1 MGATSAPPPRRFA
14 PAAAILFA
22 ICIARAAAQEV
33 QVNTQWISDS
43 PEADAAVSN
52 TAALSSSIEQGMG
65 MVYHAAGLPADLG
78 ASASV
83 DGRVISSGSAPRP
96 APTTT
101 ARAPPPAPP
110 PPPPPPSS
118 ESDAGGGSTIL
129 IASLAVGVVGLLGV
143 VAWAVMAKGGNK
155 NSKKESATERV
166 IPARIR
172 PPPNSYEPDPQ
183 PTAPPAP
190 PVYYEPPAPPVYYP
204 PPQQNP
210 PVYYPPPQQ
219 NPTVYYPP
227 PQTPAYYPPP
237 QTPVYPPEPAP
248 PRQKVFR
255 VILRH

>member
-110 PPPPPPSS
+110 PPPSS

-204 PPQQNP
+204 PPQ
-210 PVYYPPPQQ
+210 
-219 NPTVYYPP
+219 
-227 PQTPAYYPPP
+227 
-237 QTPVYPPEPAP
+237 TPVYPPEPAP